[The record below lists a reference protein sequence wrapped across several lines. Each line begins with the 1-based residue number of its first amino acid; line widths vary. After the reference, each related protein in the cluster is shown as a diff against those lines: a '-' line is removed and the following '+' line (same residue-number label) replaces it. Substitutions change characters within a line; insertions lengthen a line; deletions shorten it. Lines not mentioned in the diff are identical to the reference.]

1 MKKFKDKLSLVPTLP
16 GCYQMKNKDGIII
29 YVGKAKNLKRRLSSY
44 FNKTQTGK
52 TLMLVNDID
61 TFEYIVTSTEIESL
75 ILEITLIKKYNP
87 KYNIL
92 LKDDKSYPYIE
103 YTRKP
108 FPSLKVVRYLK
119 VKKSKDKILFG
130 PYVNV
135 YAARRIV
142 NLINRLYPLK
152 KCEGMPLSL
161 IHI

>member
-103 YTRKP
+103 FKNDKYPT
-108 FPSLKVVRYLK
+108 LT
-119 VKKSKDKILFG
+119 VKREININKKNKMLFG
-130 PYVNV
+130 PYPNV
-135 YAARRIV
+135 GAARRIV

-152 KCEGMPLSL
+152 K
-161 IHI
+161 